1 MSKLCVFCVPASM
14 SSRGILLK
22 RLELQSGLRR
32 GLGMQTGVSAYGL
45 TILPRLVRNLNLD
58 SVRL

>member
-1 MSKLCVFCVPASM
+1 
-14 SSRGILLK
+14 
-22 RLELQSGLRR
+22 LRR